1 MYRNLDEVFQLA
13 KTKGRKRIAIA
24 AAHDVETIKAA
35 IMGYDEQLFTPILIG
50 EKERIETIIQGLDRN
65 ISEFEIID
73 SQDNNES
80 AQTAVSFVKDK
91 KADLLMKGH
100 LETAEMIRA
109 VVKKETG
116 VAIKETISHINLME
130 IEKYDKLVIMT
141 DVAISINPTLEQKK
155 DILENA
161 VSVFHALGY
170 EKPKVAAVCAIE
182 KINPKMPETV
192 EAKELKDLNEAGIIK
207 NCIVEG
213 PISFDIAMDKG
224 RATRKHFEGKIQG
237 DADILLMPNLLAGNL
252 LSKGISIFGE
262 AKAVGFVMGAEVPI
276 VLTSRGALAKV
287 KYQSM
292 LACLAIV

>member
-24 AAHDVETIKAA
+24 AAHDAETIKAA

-73 SQDNNES
+73 SQNNNES
-80 AQTAVSFVKDK
+80 AQIAVSLVKAK

-116 VAIKETISHINLME
+116 IAIKETISHINLME

-192 EAKELKDLNEAGIIK
+192 EAKELKDLNETGIIK

-276 VLTSRGALAKV
+276 VLTSRGALAKA

>member
-24 AAHDVETIKAA
+24 AAHDAETIKAA

-73 SQDNNES
+73 SQNNNES
-80 AQTAVSFVKDK
+80 AQIAVSLVKAK

-116 VAIKETISHINLME
+116 IAIKETISHINLME

-192 EAKELKDLNEAGIIK
+192 EGKELKDLNEAGIIK

-276 VLTSRGALAKV
+276 VLTSRGALAKA

>member
-24 AAHDVETIKAA
+24 AAHDAETIKAA
-35 IMGYDEQLFTPILIG
+35 IMGYVEQLFTPILIG

-73 SQDNNES
+73 SQNNNES
-80 AQTAVSFVKDK
+80 AQIAVSLVKAK

-100 LETAEMIRA
+100 LDTAEMIRA

-116 VAIKETISHINLME
+116 IAIKETISHINLME

-192 EAKELKDLNEAGIIK
+192 EAKELKDLNETGIIK

-224 RATRKHFEGKIQG
+224 RATRKHFEGKVQG

-276 VLTSRGALAKV
+276 VLTSRGALAKA

>member
-24 AAHDVETIKAA
+24 AAHDAETIKAA

-73 SQDNNES
+73 SQNNNES
-80 AQTAVSFVKDK
+80 AQTAVSLVKAK

-116 VAIKETISHINLME
+116 IAIKETISHINLME

-192 EAKELKDLNEAGIIK
+192 EAKELKYLNETGIIK

-237 DADILLMPNLLAGNL
+237 DADILLMSNLLAGNL

-276 VLTSRGALAKV
+276 VLTSRGALAKA

>member
-13 KTKGRKRIAIA
+13 KTKGRKKIAIA
-24 AAHDVETIKAA
+24 AAHDAETIKAA

-73 SQDNNES
+73 SQNNNES
-80 AQTAVSFVKDK
+80 AQTAVSLMKAK

-109 VVKKETG
+109 VVKKESG
-116 VAIKETISHINLME
+116 IAIKETISHINLME

-141 DVAISINPTLEQKK
+141 DVAISITPTLEQKK

-182 KINPKMPETV
+182 KINPKMSETV
-192 EAKELKDLNEAGIIK
+192 EAKKLKDLNETGIIK

>member
-1 MYRNLDEVFQLA
+1 
-13 KTKGRKRIAIA
+13 
-24 AAHDVETIKAA
+24 
-35 IMGYDEQLFTPILIG
+35 
-50 EKERIETIIQGLDRN
+50 
-65 ISEFEIID
+65 
-73 SQDNNES
+73 
-80 AQTAVSFVKDK
+80 
-91 KADLLMKGH
+91 MKGH

-116 VAIKETISHINLME
+116 IAIKETISHINLME

-276 VLTSRGALAKV
+276 VLTSRGALAKA

>member
-13 KTKGRKRIAIA
+13 KTKGRKKIAIA
-24 AAHDVETIKAA
+24 AAHDAETIKAA

-73 SQDNNES
+73 SQNNNES
-80 AQTAVSFVKDK
+80 AQTAVSLVKAK

-109 VVKKETG
+109 VVKKESG
-116 VAIKETISHINLME
+116 IAIKETISHINLME

-141 DVAISINPTLEQKK
+141 DVAISITPTLEQKK

-182 KINPKMPETV
+182 KINPKMSETV
-192 EAKELKDLNEAGIIK
+192 EAKKLKDLNETGIIK

-276 VLTSRGALAKV
+276 VLTSRGALAKA